1 MCFTV
6 IIGNILM
13 RNMLEKL
20 VRFIFSLI
28 GILLI
33 FRFLLKLFGASTA
46 SAFVSF
52 IYENTQPLLAP
63 FLFAFPTPSI
73 SGKFVIEFTT
83 LFALFVY
90 GFISYILEEI
100 LNIISKSKK

>member
-1 MCFTV
+1 MGT
-6 IIGNILM
+6 ILQ
-13 RNMLEKL
+13 KF
-20 VRFIFSLI
+20 VRILFSLI
-28 GILLI
+28 GIILL
-33 FRFLLKLFGASTA
+33 FRFFLRLFGANPA
-46 SAFVSF
+46 SEFVSF
-52 IYENTQPLLAP
+52 IYENTQPLLSP
-63 FLFAFPTPSI
+63 FLYAFPSSSI